1 MKNYKITVNGQSYDV
16 TVEELGGAGAPA
28 GAQQRSSALPTA
40 AAKSAAEAPAAQAA
54 AAPGQSKAGAA
65 QIKAGAVQIKAPMP
79 GTLLAF
85 KVAKGQ
91 AVKRGDVLLIL
102 EAMKMENEIVAPSN
116 GTVAALHVAEGAS
129 VSTGDLLIELS

>member
-16 TVEELGGAGAPA
+16 TVEELGGTSAPA
-28 GAQQRSSALPTA
+28 GAQQRAPALPTA
-40 AAKSAAEAPAAQAA
+40 AAKSAVEVPAAQAA
-54 AAPGQSKAGAA
+54 VGPDQSKAGAV

-85 KVAKGQ
+85 KVVKGQ

-116 GTVAALHVAEGAS
+116 GTVAVLHVAEGAS